1 MRIAFNSFPDSYIN
15 QLSLLNNQQ
24 ARLENEVDTGKS
36 VSQLSDD
43 PAVMQQVLGWQVQN
57 SSIAQYQQNITA
69 LQQQATS
76 SYNAINSLQTLS
88 ARASEI
94 ASEAGGTSSPAD
106 LASYA
111 TEVNQLIQ
119 EGVQDMNSQNA
130 QGEYLFG
137 GTQNSQPPFVA
148 ATDASGNVT
157 AVTYQGNDSVPS
169 AEVAPGYS
177 LSAQVPG
184 ANTSGTGPSGVI
196 TDSSTGADFFNH
208 LIALRNDLQAG
219 NIQAIAT
226 TDQPNLTKD
235 EDNITAQISA
245 NGLIQSQLNDASAV
259 ASTQSTAL
267 TTDISNASDADMA
280 TTLTKL
286 STLQTAYQAA
296 LESGASLLNSNLSLM
311 DYLNVS

>member
-1 MRIAFNSFPDSYIN
+1 MRIAFNSFPDSLVN
-15 QLSLLNNQQ
+15 RLSLLNSQEAQ
-24 ARLENEVDTGKS
+24 LENQVDTGKS

-57 SSIAQYQQNITA
+57 SSTAQYQQNITT

-76 SYNAINSLQTLS
+76 SYNAIDSLQTIS

-94 ASEAGGTSSPAD
+94 ATEADGTASSSD

-119 EGVQDMNSQNA
+119 EGVQAMNSQNA

-137 GTQNSQPPFVA
+137 GTDNSQPPFVA
-148 ATDASGNVT
+148 TTDASGNVT
-157 AVTYQGNDSVPS
+157 AVSYQGNDSVPS
-169 AEVAPGYS
+169 AEVAAGYS

-184 ANTSGTGPSGVI
+184 ANTSGSGPAGVV
-196 TDSSTGADFFNH
+196 TDSRTGADFFNH

-219 NIQAIAT
+219 NTQAITT
-226 TDQPNLTKD
+226 TDLPNLTKD
-235 EDNITAQISA
+235 EDNITSQISA
-245 NGLIQSQLNDASAV
+245 NGLIQSQLTDASTV

-267 TTDISNASDADMA
+267 TENISKASDADMA
-280 TTLTKL
+280 TTLTRL
-286 STLQTAYQAA
+286 SSVQTAYQAA
-296 LESGASLLNSNLSLM
+296 LESGASLLNGNLSLM
-311 DYLNVS
+311 SYIQV

>member
-1 MRIAFNSFPDSYIN
+1 M
-15 QLSLLNNQQ
+15 
-24 ARLENEVDTGKS
+24 E
-36 VSQLSDD
+36 
-43 PAVMQQVLGWQVQN
+43 QVLNWQVQN
-57 SSIAQYQQNITA
+57 SSNAQYQQNIST
-69 LQQQATS
+69 LQEQATS

-94 ASEAGGTSSPAD
+94 ATQADGTASPAD

-111 TEVNQLIQ
+111 SEVNQLIQ

-137 GTQNSQPPFVA
+137 GTQNSRPPFVA
-148 ATDASGNVT
+148 TTDASGNVT
-157 AVTYQGNDSVPS
+157 AVSYQGNDSVPS

-184 ANTSGTGPSGVI
+184 ANTSGTGPAGVV
-196 TDSSTGADFFNH
+196 TDSQTGADFFNH

-219 NIQAIAT
+219 NTQAIAT
-226 TDQPNLTKD
+226 TDQANLTKD
-235 EDNITAQISA
+235 EDNITSQISA

-267 TTDISNASDADMA
+267 TQDVSQASDADMA
-280 TTLTKL
+280 TTLTRL

-311 DYLNVS
+311 NYINVS

>member
-1 MRIAFNSFPDSYIN
+1 MRIAFNSFPDSLVN
-15 QLSLLNNQQ
+15 RLSLLNSQEAQ
-24 ARLENEVDTGKS
+24 LENQVDTGKS

-57 SSIAQYQQNITA
+57 SSTAQYQQNITT

-76 SYNAINSLQTLS
+76 SYNAIDSLQTIS

-94 ASEAGGTSSPAD
+94 ATEADGTASSSD

-119 EGVQDMNSQNA
+119 EGVQAMNSQNA

-137 GTQNSQPPFVA
+137 GTDNSQPPFVA
-148 ATDASGNVT
+148 TTDASGNVT
-157 AVTYQGNDSVPS
+157 AVSYQGNDSVPS
-169 AEVAPGYS
+169 AEVAAGYS

-184 ANTSGTGPSGVI
+184 ANTSGSGPAGVI
-196 TDSSTGADFFNH
+196 TDSRTGADFFNH

-219 NIQAIAT
+219 NTQAITT
-226 TDQPNLTKD
+226 TDLPNLTKD
-235 EDNITAQISA
+235 EDNITSQISA
-245 NGLIQSQLNDASAV
+245 NGLIQSQLTDASTV

-267 TTDISNASDADMA
+267 TENISKASDADMA
-280 TTLTKL
+280 TTLTRL
-286 STLQTAYQAA
+286 SSVQTAYQAA
-296 LESGASLLNSNLSLM
+296 LESGASLLNGNLSLM
-311 DYLNVS
+311 SYIQV